1 MHKQIYVQYTVQQF
15 NANPDHFPQMPLP
28 LLFQRH
34 GLFSFENYDA
44 GAAGSAA
51 LPGGAVV
58 RDAVATG
65 IQDRREL
72 LQLLEGA
79 YTQFFVDIA
88 IVRGFWQGASYS
100 GTHPVFFTMLHH
112 FLRAAS
118 GIRHQ
123 HGSGSDAAHPGIV
136 PVFCAGMPYKHARR
150 QCHFPAYCPILSA

>member
-1 MHKQIYVQYTVQQF
+1 
-15 NANPDHFPQMPLP
+15 MPLP

-79 YTQFFVDIA
+79 YTQFFVRSA
-88 IVRGFWQGASYS
+88 PAAPPAAAG
-100 GTHPVFFTMLHH
+100 
-112 FLRAAS
+112 RAT
-118 GIRHQ
+118 
-123 HGSGSDAAHPGIV
+123 AAG
-136 PVFCAGMPYKHARR
+136 R
-150 QCHFPAYCPILSA
+150 S